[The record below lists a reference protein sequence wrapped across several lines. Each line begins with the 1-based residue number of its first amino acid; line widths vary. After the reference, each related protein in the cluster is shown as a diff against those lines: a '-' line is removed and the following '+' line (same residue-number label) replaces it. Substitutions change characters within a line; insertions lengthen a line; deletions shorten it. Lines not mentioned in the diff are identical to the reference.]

1 MEHAVT
7 DVAEKLAEWNPRW
20 QRADQMDLIETAR
33 REILSLRERLER
45 LKRTETDQRAQLWE
59 ARLELLAAKAQ
70 CDPEFDHEQFL
81 RGKGWV

>member
-1 MEHAVT
+1 MNT
-7 DVAEKLAEWNPRW
+7 DIAEQLGQWNPTW
-20 QRADQMDLIETAR
+20 LHSDQCKLIELAR
-33 REILSLRERLER
+33 TEIISMRERLER
-45 LKRTETDQRAQLWE
+45 LKRTETDPRAQLWE